1 MVVLERRMLNYTCIV
16 AECIHLAQCAGESP
30 HDLGTCRVAQN
41 NNQIQDWKSYH
52 FQILTTSFKGNADF
66 SIYVNGNISISFR
79 ELKKKKKKKAT
90 ILIGLKAM
98 LFIFKMLICFLH
110 SVFISGLV
118 IQYTGIQR
126 TLKAARNA
134 VGNDRKAT

>member
-79 ELKKKKKKKAT
+79 ELKKKKSHDLNRIKSHAFYFQNAN
-90 ILIGLKAM
+90 LFSAFYFHIGS
-98 LFIFKMLICFLH
+98 CY
-110 SVFISGLV
+110 SVHWDLEDTESC
-118 IQYTGIQR
+118 Q
-126 TLKAARNA
+126 KC

>member
-16 AECIHLAQCAGESP
+16 AERIHLARCAGESP
-30 HDLGTCRVAQN
+30 HDLGTRRVAQN
-41 NNQIQDWKSYH
+41 NNQTWDWKSYH

-79 ELKKKKKKKAT
+79 ELKKKKAT

-98 LFIFKMLICFLH
+98 LFIFQMLICFLR

-118 IQYTGIQR
+118 IQCTGI
-126 TLKAARNA
+126 
-134 VGNDRKAT
+134 